1 MLFKLLLQAL
11 VLGLEAPAL
20 LHDLIEPLPDV
31 LHLLLH
37 GLSLIALVLRRLQLG
52 VDCLYLFVVAHAEGL
67 DEVEEELGAIG
78 GVLFLGLEDILIVV
92 DGEFDFIF
100 ERFDHVRQIIRV
112 GFIDPPLLLFLV
124 HYIK

>member
-92 DGEFDFIF
+92 DGELDFIF